1 MTTNNFRFALAVA
14 AGLALTPLAAEATLS
29 RAIQFDEKVEKA
41 ESIVLGKVV
50 AQESRWDDAHKW
62 ILTYSTFEVEKTL
75 KGTPSQR
82 VTIVTP
88 GGTVDNIAQN
98 VIGVPRFRNGE
109 ESVVFVRSTPGGPT
123 VLYFEQGAYRV
134 TKNDRGDRIVRSA
147 VSSPVIVDSQ
157 RGAAVAPEE
166 ARPLRDFEQRV
177 EKTMRDREAVRME
190 MLEQQKR
197 EESSIWAMVQRNKL
211 LVALALIGAALAT
224 WQLLRRL

>member
-1 MTTNNFRFALAVA
+1 MTANNFRLALAVA
-14 AGLALTPLAAEATLS
+14 AGLALTPMAAEATLS
-29 RAIQFDEKVEKA
+29 RAIHFDEKVEKA

-109 ESVVFVRSTPGGPT
+109 ESVVFVRSTPAGPT

-147 VSSPVIVDSQ
+147 VSSPVVVDSQ

-190 MLEQQKR
+190 MLEQKKR